1 MANNDL
7 TTRRKNYPAAREIKD
22 SAHYTYITNGIT
34 LDGSKFAVGE
44 LVLEGT
50 CLAMNDTTRKYE
62 KYKETTEGTFEVG
75 YSNPVILDESIQFIL
90 NDAGNN
96 PDLTAGQV
104 LMHGRVHEGM
114 LIGVTEA
121 FKAATGTAIQYTRG

>member
-7 TTRRKNYPAAREIKD
+7 TTRRKEYKAGREIKD
-22 SAHYTYITNGIT
+22 SAHYAYITNGIT
-34 LDGSKFAVGE
+34 LDGSKFANGE

-50 CLAMNDTTRKYE
+50 CLAMNNTTRKYE
-62 KYKETTEGTFEVG
+62 KYSETAAGTFEAG
-75 YSNPVILDESIQFIL
+75 YSNPVILDESVLFIA
-90 NDAGNN
+90 DDTGAN

-104 LMHGRVHEGM
+104 LLHGRVHEGM

-121 FKAATGTAIQYTRG
+121 FKTATGTAIQYTSN